1 MQNTEINQTNPK
13 ESVNTDGCVSAEE
26 LSMTASDSTPA
37 EENSS
42 ACLSASCGDCAPEE
56 RSLSDKNEAIDEA
69 PLATGDADEAFP
81 TEEEGDEAVMA
92 ENEASPTES
101 EDAQKPHTPDEEGV
115 GDEDFALQAEA
126 DMCEL
131 CALFPTLSPD
141 GRALSL
147 GELANPT
154 RFAELRAAGLTV
166 EEAFLASNYRMLTK
180 ASPTPLEGGRGV
192 SHMKGALPRSA
203 GGGHAMPS
211 SLLVRTRTIFEG
223 LSDKELT
230 SLYHR
235 VTQ

>member
-1 MQNTEINQTNPK
+1 MQNTEIEGTSLT
-13 ESVNTDGCVSAEE
+13 EGVNSSACASAEE
-26 LSMTASDSTPA
+26 MPQTASDSIPA

-42 ACLSASCGDCAPEE
+42 ACLSASCADSAPEDC
-56 RSLSDKNEAIDEA
+56 LPSDGDGAGDTAYESDGEG
-69 PLATGDADEAFP
+69 LTDGGATD
-81 TEEEGDEAVMA
+81 
-92 ENEASPTES
+92 
-101 EDAQKPHTPDEEGV
+101 EDAPKTHTPDEEGV
-115 GDEDFALQAEA
+115 SDEDYALQAEA
-126 DMCEL
+126 DMREL

-180 ASPTPLEGGRGV
+180 ASPPPLQGRRGV

-203 GGGHAMPS
+203 GGGHAMPT